1 MSFGNKAIRRRE
13 VIGLLATIAACPQT
27 VLGQAAKKR
36 PVIASLWLPSKD
48 APLTVRYASQFL
60 TGMRE
65 LHYTEGRDFE
75 IVYRFADFH
84 AERLPG
90 LAVELVQL
98 DPDVIVVPTTL
109 QAVALKQATDKI
121 PIVVAAL
128 ADPVL
133 LGFAENDA
141 RPPGNVTGVTPY
153 VNGLPAKQL
162 ELAREVVPRAT
173 RIGLLDD
180 VTDPKA
186 HPQRKEIE
194 AAGRAMETRI
204 IAAEVRTSADIGPA
218 YEALTA
224 SGVEVVVVE
233 QSSMLL
239 NARSQIAEVA
249 AARMLPAVYGYR
261 EHVEEG
267 GLISY
272 GVNLDWCFHR
282 TAYYVDKILKGA
294 KPSELP
300 VELPTNLQMVI
311 NLKTAKALKLDI
323 PRALLDRAD
332 EVIE

>member
-1 MSFGNKAIRRRE
+1 
-13 VIGLLATIAACPQT
+13 
-27 VLGQAAKKR
+27 
-36 PVIASLWLPSKD
+36 
-48 APLTVRYASQFL
+48 VRYVSQFL

-65 LHYTEGRDFE
+65 LHYMEGRDFE
-75 IVYRFADFH
+75 MAYRFADFH

-90 LAVELVQL
+90 LAAELVQL

-121 PIVVAAL
+121 PIIVAAL

-141 RPPGNVTGVTPY
+141 RPPGNVTGITPY
-153 VNGLPAKQL
+153 IKGLPAKQL
-162 ELAREVVPRAT
+162 ELAREIVPRAT

-194 AAGRAMETRI
+194 AAGRAMELKI
-204 IAAEVRTSADIGPA
+204 ITAEVQTSADIGSA
-218 YEALTA
+218 YETLSA

-233 QSSMLL
+233 QSSMLV
-239 NARSQIAEVA
+239 NARSQVAEIA
-249 AARMLPAVYGYR
+249 AARMLPTVYGYR
-261 EHVEEG
+261 EHVEAG

-272 GVNLDWCFHR
+272 GVDWCFHR

-300 VELPTNLQMVI
+300 VELPTDLQLLI
-311 NLKTAKALKLDI
+311 NLKTAKTLKLDI

>member
-1 MSFGNKAIRRRE
+1 MSFGNKAMRRRE
-13 VIGLLATIAACPQT
+13 FIGLLATIAACPQT
-27 VLGQAAKKR
+27 VLGQTAKKKTI
-36 PVIASLWLPSKD
+36 IASLWLPSKD
-48 APLTVRYASQFL
+48 APLTVRYVSQFL

-65 LHYTEGRDFE
+65 LHYMEGRDFE
-75 IVYRFADFH
+75 MAYRFADFH

-109 QAVALKQATDKI
+109 QAVAFKQATDKI

-141 RPPGNVTGVTPY
+141 RPTGNVTGITPY
-153 VNGLPAKQL
+153 IKGLPAKQL
-162 ELAREVVPRAT
+162 ELAREVVARAT
-173 RIGLLDD
+173 RIGLVDD

-194 AAGRAMETRI
+194 AAGQAMEIKI
-204 IAAEVRTSADIGPA
+204 IPAEVRTAADIGSA
-218 YEALTA
+218 YEALRA

-239 NARSQIAEVA
+239 NARSQIAEIA
-249 AARMLPAVYGYR
+249 ASRMLPTVYGYR
-261 EHVEEG
+261 EHVEAG

-294 KPSELP
+294 TPSELP
-300 VELPTNLQMVI
+300 LEFPTNLQLLI
-311 NLKTAKALKLDI
+311 NLKTAKALKLNI
-323 PRALLDRAD
+323 SPALLDRAD